1 MREPCAPNL
10 TGVAL
15 GGGLVLALLF
25 VSCGSERDG
34 AKEIVVHP
42 GGTVTGADRA
52 VFFAFDDYSIPLRSN
67 LFLTLVPVEKHPLN
81 PLLRRG
87 PKGSPDEAK
96 KGPKKGT
103 VYFSRFFSFIQRR
116 EVCWFS

>member
-42 GGTVTGADRA
+42 GGTGTGADRA
-52 VFFAFDDYSIPLRSN
+52 VFFAFDDYSIGN
-67 LFLTLVPVEKHPLN
+67 YKE
-81 PLLRRG
+81 
-87 PKGSPDEAK
+87 
-96 KGPKKGT
+96 
-103 VYFSRFFSFIQRR
+103 
-116 EVCWFS
+116 